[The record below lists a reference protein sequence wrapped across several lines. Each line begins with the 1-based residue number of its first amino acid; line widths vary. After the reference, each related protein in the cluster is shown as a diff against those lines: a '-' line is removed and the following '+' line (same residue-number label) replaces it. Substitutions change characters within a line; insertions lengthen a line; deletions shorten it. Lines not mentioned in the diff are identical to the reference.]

1 MTDKMTL
8 IVIKKTGHV
17 MGVVTRESDPEGKL
31 EPKDVAGEKL
41 LVRFVGSP
49 PFSVAQFFVP
59 SDELAVEV
67 KDFDPVVVTRPR
79 EFYLNADKQVTG
91 TTSNTTVSA
100 PSNTQIRVAAAA
112 AVTVKTPAWIQVLSK
127 NDPTDTQVRQGE
139 IDVGQKQVDLD
150 VLPLNSGDVYHVF
163 ALVGGREQIVQDVT
177 AP

>member
-8 IVIKKTGHV
+8 IVVKKTGHV

-31 EPKDVAGEKL
+31 EPKDIAGEKL

-91 TTSNTTVSA
+91 TTGTTTIT
-100 PSNTQIRVAAAA
+100 PQSNTQIRVAVA
-112 AVTVKTPAWIQVLSK
+112 AVAAKTPAWIQVLSST
-127 NDPTDTQVRQGE
+127 DPTDTQVRQGE
-139 IDVGQKQVDLD
+139 IDIGQTHVDLD

-163 ALVGGREQIVQDVT
+163 GLVGGSEQRVQDVT

>member
-8 IVIKKTGHV
+8 IVVKKTGHV
-17 MGVVTRESDPEGKL
+17 LGVVTRESDPEGKL

-41 LVRFVGSP
+41 LVRFAGSA
-49 PFSVAQFFVP
+49 FSAAQFFVP

-91 TTSNTTVSA
+91 TTGTTTIT
-100 PSNTQIRVAAAA
+100 PQSNTQIRVAVA
-112 AVTVKTPAWIQVLSK
+112 AVAAKTPAWIQVLSK

-150 VLPLNSGDVYHVF
+150 VLPLSSGDVYHVF
-163 ALVGGREQIVQDVT
+163 ALVGGRDQIVQDVT

>member
-8 IVIKKTGHV
+8 IVVKKTGHV
-17 MGVVTRESDPEGKL
+17 LGVVTRESDPEGKL

-41 LVRFVGSP
+41 LVRFAGSA
-49 PFSVAQFFVP
+49 FSAAQFFVP

-67 KDFDPVVVTRPR
+67 KDFDPVVVVRPR

-91 TTSNTTVSA
+91 TTGTPTVAVTSMQITVTVA
-100 PSNTQIRVAAAA
+100 P
-112 AVTVKTPAWIQVLSK
+112 AVTVKTPAWVQVLSK

-139 IDVGQKQVDLD
+139 IDVGQTHVDLD
-150 VLPLNSGDVYHVF
+150 VLPLNSGDDYHVF
-163 ALVGGREQIVQDVT
+163 ALVGGREQIVKDIT

>member
-8 IVIKKTGHV
+8 IVVKKTGHV

-91 TTSNTTVSA
+91 TTGTTTIT
-100 PSNTQIRVAAAA
+100 PQSNTQIRVAVA
-112 AVTVKTPAWIQVLSK
+112 AVAAKTPAWIQVLSST
-127 NDPTDTQVRQGE
+127 DPTDTQVRQGE
-139 IDVGQKQVDLD
+139 IDIGQTHVDLD

-163 ALVGGREQIVQDVT
+163 GLVGGSEQRVQDIT